1 MEIYKEGGFE
11 LYLTNSLKECH
22 VWWLAETKYLN
33 LAETKFE
40 SETEWSI
47 TTVFQNHMYNKKR
60 TYTQLLEV
68 SIRTDSAEPIPLSLL
83 RTSNI
88 AF

>member
-11 LYLTNSLKECH
+11 LYLTNSLKEYH

-40 SETEWSI
+40 SETE
-47 TTVFQNHMYNKKR
+47 
-60 TYTQLLEV
+60 
-68 SIRTDSAEPIPLSLL
+68 
-83 RTSNI
+83 
-88 AF
+88 